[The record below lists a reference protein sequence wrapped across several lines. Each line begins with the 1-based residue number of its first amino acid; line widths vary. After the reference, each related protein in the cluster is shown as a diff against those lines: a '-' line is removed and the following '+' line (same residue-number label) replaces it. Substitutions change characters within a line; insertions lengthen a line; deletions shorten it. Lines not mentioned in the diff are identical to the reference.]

1 MTLYDYN
8 FFEYFS
14 NLERKLKVQPLNL
27 GGIIGS
33 GGGAGGPP
41 GGYLGLLPQTK
52 VAYDTDELALSG
64 FISPTPY
71 DVSGI
76 LVSATL
82 LDNLNHIRY
91 RLELL
96 EGGGGPG
103 SSNFK
108 VYENGTLVASNVT
121 ILDFHGAEDVQ
132 SMGGGEAEVTLKDEF
147 VELID
152 TPTDYTGDANK
163 VVAVKGDE
171 TGLEF
176 ITVSGGVDTFK
187 VKVSANDTTE
197 GYLEEKIVAGDNISV
212 TVLNDGGN
220 EDIEISAT
228 ISGILTTRVIGFV
241 FPSGL
246 FVQTGDI
253 KIHSPW
259 NGAID
264 YVLVTVAGSPTGDDI
279 LVDIN
284 KNGTTIFTTQ
294 GNRPTILDGATD
306 DLSSTPDITS
316 LAFNDVLTC
325 DIDQVGSTYG
335 GDNLVVQ
342 VRIII

>member
-64 FISPTPY
+64 FVSPTPY

-147 VELID
+147 IQLVD
-152 TPTDYTGDANK
+152 TPADYTGEANK
-163 VVAVKGDE
+163 IVSVKGTED
-171 TGLEF
+171 GVEF
-176 ITVSGGVDTFK
+176 ITISGGVDTFK
-187 VKVSANDTTE
+187 AKVSANDTTE
-197 GYLEEKIVAGDNISV
+197 GYLEEKIIAGDNITV
-212 TVLNDGGN
+212 TVLNDGAN
-220 EDIEISAT
+220 EDIEISVSGVQLQNKFVFTFGIWDTIIAT
-228 ISGILTTRVIGFV
+228 EIGRGIILAPYSGMILEISSTAETAPISGNLI
-241 FPSGL
+241 
-246 FVQTGDI
+246 
-253 KIHSPW
+253 
-259 NGAID
+259 
-264 YVLVTVAGSPTGDDI
+264 
-279 LVDIN
+279 VDIN
-284 KNGTTIFTTQ
+284 KNGTTIFTNQ
-294 GNRPTILDGATD
+294 SNRITILEGQED
-306 DLSSTPDITS
+306 DFGRIPDITT
-316 LAFNDVLTC
+316 FNKYDKFTM
-325 DIDQVGSTYG
+325 DIDAIGSGIAFLTVEI
-335 GDNLVVQ
+335 LCVET
-342 VRIII
+342 